1 MAGRRMPLAPA
12 ALRGLRGIVIGTG
25 SANSGA
31 RRPIWEFWNNRWLR
45 RALRASRIGAL
56 SVSIFG
62 VGYTTGVSD
71 VLADPQDF
79 RQKKAT
85 SLLKSM
91 NATDAE
97 GHVRLCEDHSEEV
110 KAVKRVLPRLLR
122 AARAQVDA
130 LAEEIFQAIQQGEA
144 TRSQEKDLETLQR
157 AQKRLQGWS
166 DHGFLVVDVN
176 TPNAFARRPNSIA
189 PVTPMLPRM
198 VFVHRGIFWV
208 DGLARP
214 EGLQVGKEV
223 YVRRDGWQRA
233 KLVSQHQDQWAAI
246 LGDSETVTVGPEDR
260 GDMRVRER
268 RQLVENDEQ
277 LAMLLGH
284 ELAHAV
290 HDHGYESLG
299 IWTTAYS
306 YAFVLP
312 LGRCDE
318 MEADATG
325 LQICARAGYDP
336 RLATEFMER
345 FASFQAPETISVFR
359 RLVPNRR
366 GRRVKAG

>member
-1 MAGRRMPLAPA
+1 MWITRR
-12 ALRGLRGIVIGTG
+12 
-25 SANSGA
+25 
-31 RRPIWEFWNNRWLR
+31 
-45 RALRASRIGAL
+45 
-56 SVSIFG
+56 
-62 VGYTTGVSD
+62 
-71 VLADPQDF
+71 
-79 RQKKAT
+79 
-85 SLLKSM
+85 
-91 NATDAE
+91 
-97 GHVRLCEDHSEEV
+97 
-110 KAVKRVLPRLLR
+110 
-122 AARAQVDA
+122 VDG
-130 LAEEIFQAIQQGEA
+130 ESGEA

-176 TPNAFARRPNSIA
+176 TPNAF
-189 PVTPMLPRM
+189 VTPMLPRM

-246 LGDSETVTVGPEDR
+246 LGDSETVTVGPED
-260 GDMRVRER
+260 MRVRER

-306 YAFVLP
+306 LELVLLSILDPSGMFIFLLELAAGAIARYAFVLP

-345 FASFQAPETISVFR
+345 FASFQDDRSPTWASTHPSTEGRIKALKDAEADAIKCFQEHQALSVGHGWWPSNYKGFKDGD
-359 RLVPNRR
+359 V
-366 GRRVKAG
+366 